1 MNHCHL
7 STSICHYWQN
17 EGLVISTTQFRDK
30 ERICSLKNGPCT
42 ARNKH
47 VFKASCHCRSVEC
60 QSPEL
65 PSGQRIWIRY
75 SVCSISPWGHS
86 THFAECDSMV
96 RQVTNSIFL
105 TNQFYTKGNL
115 LLIPKEEFSP
125 FHTEK
130 ISPWETSSDF
140 TALSMYIGNGVS
152 VIFKKLGRRNLS
164 ATYPGP
170 AKAWAVVL
178 PHSRTGSIVAV
189 FPKVVSSYQNNSVE
203 GWKKIKRKVP
213 INMESV

>member
-7 STSICHYWQN
+7 STSICHYQQN
-17 EGLVISTTQFRDK
+17 EGLVIFTTWFRDN
-30 ERICSLKNGPCT
+30 ERICSLKHGPCT

-47 VFKASCHCRSVEC
+47 IFKASCHCRSVEC

-86 THFAECDSMV
+86 TRFAEWDSMV
-96 RQVTNSIFL
+96 RQVTNSIFQ

-125 FHTEK
+125 FHPEK

-140 TALSMYIGNGVS
+140 TALSMYIGKGVS
-152 VIFKKLGRRNLS
+152 VIFKKLGRQK
-164 ATYPGP
+164 P
-170 AKAWAVVL
+170 
-178 PHSRTGSIVAV
+178 
-189 FPKVVSSYQNNSVE
+189 
-203 GWKKIKRKVP
+203 
-213 INMESV
+213 